1 MALPLPQ
8 PREFR
13 THCPVLAS
21 HWEHSTEKA
30 KPSPAKARLPA
41 GNFNLTN
48 QQKSFYIPWGAHKW
62 ILVNAVNGNSSP
74 AVNLSSNLSDPS
86 FGSGIKGQREA
97 AIVPSQTALKIYII
111 YSFSYTESANSLQM
125 NWQSLRTLQ
134 CAQTVSPLPTLRP
147 CYEHETL
154 IKRGTKTRF
163 WEIYSYL
170 LYFDPNDMK
179 QEKNNFYVVHLYEIL
194 HKGFCGYFKNVL
206 KCCLKPHKTMWRT
219 SRQNQQRTHGNA
231 LTAFGDLMNQI

>member
-1 MALPLPQ
+1 M
-8 PREFR
+8 
-13 THCPVLAS
+13 
-21 HWEHSTEKA
+21 
-30 KPSPAKARLPA
+30 
-41 GNFNLTN
+41 
-48 QQKSFYIPWGAHKW
+48 
-62 ILVNAVNGNSSP
+62 
-74 AVNLSSNLSDPS
+74 NLSSDLSHPS
-86 FGSGIKGQREA
+86 FGSGNQRPERRSYC
-97 AIVPSQTALKIYII
+97 PFSESDCFKNIYIT
-111 YSFSYTESANSLQM
+111 YSFSSTESVISLKM
-125 NWQSLRTLQ
+125 SWQSLRTLQ
-134 CAQTVSPLPTLRP
+134 CAQTVSPLPTLWP

-154 IKRGTKTRF
+154 IKRGTETRF

-231 LTAFGDLMNQI
+231 LSAFGDLMNQI